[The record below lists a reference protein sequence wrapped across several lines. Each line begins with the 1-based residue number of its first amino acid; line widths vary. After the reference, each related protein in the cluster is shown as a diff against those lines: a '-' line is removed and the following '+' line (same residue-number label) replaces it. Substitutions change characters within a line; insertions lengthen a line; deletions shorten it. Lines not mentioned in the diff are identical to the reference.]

1 MELEKEYLLRKKQ
14 GPTYVGGDFNARLH
28 QALGIGENNVMGTHF
43 FDKGNEQT
51 HLMTDPIWCNR
62 SHFVNFSIQNNL
74 KIINTLFEKPNDKLA
89 TYQNP
94 KAKLGMSKRR
104 GTHETL
110 DYWLTENRWQNSCV
124 DCEADGGANINTDHY
139 PLILEIKL
147 QIKNRPIV
155 SFSAFLYII
164 IFSLSRPFCSSCFV
178 ILLLLLLLL
187 CQTTVLLYTLFQ
199 SIRHIIKLQESSFF
213 VIQSINSAG

>member
-147 QIKNRPIV
+147 QLKKLWKPKTEQRIKFDEATEEQKQKYNDH
-155 SFSAFLYII
+155 FHENDG
-164 IFSLSRPFCSSCFV
+164 
-178 ILLLLLLLL
+178 IL
-187 CQTTVLLYTLFQ
+187 
-199 SIRHIIKLQESSFF
+199 RKHGA
-213 VIQSINSAG
+213 N